1 MYIKGKL
8 SHILIVILLIIAF
21 ILSLYTSID
30 LFLFRKMKN
39 NTRLAINYQKMTEDI
54 RNVIML
60 FDEIELSTNQAYIGY
75 HAINNENSIAN
86 IAVIQLRLKKMI
98 NNYSFTDE
106 TVIEKIYRL
115 DKNLDEI
122 KSIISINR
130 TSKISDIEIKE
141 LNELFFIT
149 RLMFRQIDKLFFEK
163 SNYHHNNIQT
173 IIKQNSI
180 FRYSIIII
188 IIAFSSLIIVLR
200 KIFKHRIESITQV
213 FLYPENYSSG
223 HNAYP
228 FNDEFTKLINNFLS
242 IHKEKETF
250 ISEVKYLKEYLDK
263 MIEAMPSALFSL
275 DKNLNI
281 IRANKAALL
290 FLNLPFEKAKN
301 KKISSII
308 PEISRYEKEIIN
320 VSKNKSVLHLNK
332 LSLLHNNDSVYN
344 ITLFPFDSYEV
355 QDLVLRID
363 DITELE
369 KKEKQLQQAQKM
381 ESIGTLAGGLAHD
394 FNNILGGMIGALSIF
409 QYKTLDAETI
419 DKNFALQQINL
430 LEELTERASDLV
442 KQLLTLS
449 RKNEVNLVPLDLNSA
464 IKRVYKIC
472 NHSFDKS
479 INFDIELKNTPHV
492 IMGDISQ
499 IDQVLLNLFINA
511 AHAMT
516 IMRKEDEKKG
526 GVLSVKIQEIIPDAS
541 FCNTHPSALQIPY
554 WVLSIN
560 DTGVG
565 ISSEHISKIFDPF
578 FTTKES
584 NLGTGLGLSMAYNII
599 KQHNG
604 FIDLYSETGVGTS
617 FNLYFPVYIRDSI
630 IESNEKQNSL
640 THGKGSILVLEDD
653 QIINNVTCSILNEC
667 GYEVDSYLDPED
679 FLNVISDT
687 KSHKYDLYIIDLILP
702 KVSGLEVC
710 KRILSLDQNSSILLC
725 SGLHQDERIKSA
737 LELGV
742 RDFISKPYTMHV
754 LTEKVSNIIKQKG

>member
-8 SHILIVILLIIAF
+8 SHILILILFIVAF

-30 LFLFRKMKN
+30 LILFRKMKN

-60 FDEIELSTNQAYIGY
+60 FDEIELSTNQAFIGY

-106 TVIEKIYRL
+106 AVIEKIYRL

-163 SNYHHNNIQT
+163 SNFHHNNIQT

-180 FRYSIIII
+180 FRYSIIIVI
-188 IIAFSSLIIVLR
+188 ISFVSIILFIR
-200 KIFKHRIESITQV
+200 RILKNRIECIKKV
-213 FLYPENYSSG
+213 FLYPGNYSSG
-223 HNAYP
+223 NLSYP
-228 FNDEFTKLINNFLS
+228 YNDEFSKLIINFLD

-250 ISEVKYLKEYLDK
+250 ISEVNYLKEYLDN

-275 DKNLNI
+275 NKDLCVL
-281 IRANKAALL
+281 RANKAALS
-290 FLNLPFEKAKN
+290 FLNLTFDKVKMR
-301 KKISSII
+301 KISNLI
-308 PEISRYEKEIIN
+308 PEMIKYEQEFSELN
-320 VSKNKSVLHLNK
+320 KNKSVLHFNK
-332 LSLLHNNDSVYN
+332 ITLINNNDSVYN
-344 ITLFPFDSYEV
+344 LTLFPFDSDDV
-355 QDLVLRID
+355 LDLVLRID

-394 FNNILGGMIGALSIF
+394 FNNILGGMVGALSVF
-409 QYKTLDAETI
+409 QYKTLDADII
-419 DKNFALQQINL
+419 DKNFTLQQINL
-430 LEELTERASDLV
+430 LEELAERASDLV

-472 NHSFDKS
+472 THSFDKS
-479 INFDIELKNTPHV
+479 INFDIELKNTPH
-492 IMGDISQ
+492 IILGDISQ
-499 IDQVLLNLFINA
+499 IDQVLLNIFINA

-516 IMRKEDEKKG
+516 IMRKDEEKKG
-526 GVLSVKIQEIIPDAS
+526 GLLSIKIQELAADIS
-541 FCNTHPSALQIPY
+541 FCNTHPSAKQIPY

-560 DTGVG
+560 DTGIG
-565 ISSEHISKIFDPF
+565 ISSENISKIFDPF
-578 FTTKES
+578 FTTKE
-584 NLGTGLGLSMAYNII
+584 NNVGTGLGLSMVYNII

-604 FIDLYSETGVGTS
+604 FIDLYSELGVGTS
-617 FNLYFPVYIRDSI
+617 FNLYFPVYVRDKIVESI
-630 IESNEKQNSL
+630 EKQSTL
-640 THGKGSILVLEDD
+640 THGTGSILVLEDD
-653 QIINNVTCSILNEC
+653 PIINNVTCSILSEC
-667 GYEVDSYLDPED
+667 GYQVDSFLDPEE
-679 FLNVISDT
+679 FLKILTDS
-687 KSHKYDLYIIDLILP
+687 KSINYDLYIVDLILP

-710 KRILSLDQNSSILLC
+710 KRLLSRNPESLIMLC
-725 SGLHQDERIKSA
+725 SGFHQDDRIKSA
-737 LELGV
+737 LEFGV
-742 RDFISKPYTMHV
+742 KDFISKPYTMHH
-754 LTEKVSNIIKQKG
+754 LTEKVSRIIMYKG